1 MMTRAFVLSIV
12 LVSYTY
18 ADQFQLKGQRND
30 QTYLLEFVPVTVK
43 QGDRVVFQGRTD
55 GLGRIAIPVGTGT
68 SAMYTLQAQD
78 YKGSGSVTITLD
90 NAPAIKVVAVPIQ

>member
-1 MMTRAFVLSIV
+1 MTTRVFVLCIV

-43 QGDRVVFQGRTD
+43 QGNTVVFQGRTD
-55 GLGRIAIPVGTGT
+55 GLGRITIPVATGT
-68 SAMYTLQAQD
+68 YALQAQD
-78 YKGSGSVTITLD
+78 YHGNGSATIVPDGGSAL
-90 NAPAIKVVAVPIQ
+90 KVVVVPIQ